1 MLSSGDVRPEESITE
16 HLPTLLALLAQEHEV
31 FQGHVLDLIKDL
43 VEEPEADQKTMARL
57 YAALPPGELDRFLAA
72 LPEAAGGEESA
83 PVKELREL
91 TENLAPGGPTSP
103 SDVAA
108 IIAAELIHR
117 AAWEDVMRRYPDTLQ
132 VLKDRLL

>member
-1 MLSSGDVRPEESITE
+1 M
-16 HLPTLLALLAQEHEV
+16 PTLLALLAQEHEV
-31 FQGHVLDLIKDL
+31 FQGHVLDRVKDL
-43 VEEPEADQKTMARL
+43 VAEPEGHQRTMASL
-57 YAALPPGELDRFLAA
+57 YAALPPGEIDRFLAA
-72 LPEAAGGEESA
+72 LPEATGGHEESA
-83 PVKELREL
+83 RVREL
-91 TENLAPGGPTSP
+91 SALTQNLPPGPTSP